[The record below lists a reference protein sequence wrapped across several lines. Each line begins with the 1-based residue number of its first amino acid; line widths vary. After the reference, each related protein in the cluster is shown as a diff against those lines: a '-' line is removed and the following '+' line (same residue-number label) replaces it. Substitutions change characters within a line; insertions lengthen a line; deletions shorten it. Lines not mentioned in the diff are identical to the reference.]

1 MKMDNREWITL
12 EEMKKRYPG
21 KEKLMESETSKA
33 IRAPSVPL
41 DNGPRF
47 GMPLQEREKFSLRGV
62 VYQVRRVRQNGK
74 LTIKTLGFSLAEG
87 EGERK

>member
-1 MKMDNREWITL
+1 MN
-12 EEMKKRYPG
+12 
-21 KEKLMESETSKA
+21 KENEA

-47 GMPLQEREKFSLRGV
+47 GMPLQEKEKFSLRGV

-74 LTIKTLGFSLAEG
+74 LTIKILGNV
-87 EGERK
+87 RKEKSNEPT